1 MLLYNILQMTLPCP
15 ISAIQRRQGR
25 VLYSWCFITSGGF
38 RKDCWVFYA
47 LSGVQ
52 QNWKPIDS
60 SLLAGLRPRWCPAVS
75 IASALSVWWLPL
87 LKPDTDALLLDWEVD
102 PIIQFSY
109 HVLQG
114 VSSQFE
120 RPFLK
125 ASHQLGNVSST
136 GYQAL
141 LRNLLV
147 LVNQWDARPELVVSK
162 SVVYG
167 SIVFDFTQL
176 TIRRILVESL
186 KHTVKTHL
194 MPFFEM
200 KVPTLIRGTNR

>member
-1 MLLYNILQMTLPCP
+1 MT
-15 ISAIQRRQGR
+15 SAQFHWGT
-25 VLYSWCFITSGGF
+25 FAGN
-38 RKDCWVFYA
+38 RKKGKTTRYCAVGKHSPNAYF
-47 LSGVQ
+47 
-52 QNWKPIDS
+52 
-60 SLLAGLRPRWCPAVS
+60 SLVPNCIR
-75 IASALSVWWLPL
+75 PL
-87 LKPDTDALLLDWEVD
+87 LKPDTDALLLDWQVD
-102 PIIQFSY
+102 PIIQFSC

-136 GYQAL
+136 GYQAW

-167 SIVFDFTQL
+167 SIVLSGYPTQRSDYNMRYHSSRG
-176 TIRRILVESL
+176 IRQGCSRCYE
-186 KHTVKTHL
+186 
-194 MPFFEM
+194 
-200 KVPTLIRGTNR
+200 